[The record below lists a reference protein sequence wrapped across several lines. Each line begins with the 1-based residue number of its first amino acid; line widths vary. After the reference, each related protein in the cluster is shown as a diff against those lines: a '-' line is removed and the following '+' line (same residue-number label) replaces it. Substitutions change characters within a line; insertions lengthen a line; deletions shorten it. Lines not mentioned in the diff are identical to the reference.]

1 MASFYEKLKLVTRS
15 MTMTSLERSL
25 WLVNYLIMLTA
36 SQAND
41 NNNGG
46 KLRESA
52 SLKCLSVNL
61 GIIMQDF
68 PLFR

>member
-1 MASFYEKLKLVTRS
+1 M
-15 MTMTSLERSL
+15 
-25 WLVNYLIMLTA
+25 A

-46 KLRESA
+46 SIKLQESA

-68 PLFR
+68 PLFRDVGKWTAVSK